1 MRLFLIDTNF
11 YCYKAYYAIKNLSNS
26 KGQPTNAVYGVVRML
41 LKLIKDEKPDYIA
54 ACFDLKERTFRH
66 KRFEEYKAQRPPMPE
81 GLVSQL
87 PIIKEAILA
96 YNIPIFEL
104 EGFEADDVIA
114 TLAGKAALRDIE
126 VYVVTQ
132 DKDLFQLIDKSI
144 KVWTPEGIIYDEDAV
159 MEKFGVKPERVV
171 DVIAL
176 TGDVSDNIPG
186 VPGIGEKTALTLLK
200 KFGSLE
206 SLISS
211 IDDVPRKD
219 IRENLG
225 KYTDRLRQN
234 KELITVDSNVPLEIN
249 WDELKF
255 KPPDNKRLFKLFK
268 ELEFRTLLKE
278 LNMTE
283 SIPPETNIKTVSTK
297 DELEELIRDLGQ
309 KNEFALSL
317 NTENNNEPGKIVGIG
332 ICRDKGLAYY
342 ITSSNQLESDY
353 ILQRMKPIFED
364 KEIKKLGHDIK
375 HDVVILFNEGI
386 ELKGIEFDTMVAGYL
401 LNPSKGSYG
410 LEDLV
415 LEYMDKFVTGGEVR
429 SNLILLLRDKLY
441 KELKDKGMT
450 DLFYNVEIPMIK
462 VLAAMEI
469 NGVAIDVPFL
479 NEMSAELDDKLKG
492 ITRDIYEIAGE
503 EFNINSPKQ
512 LSHILF
518 DKLNLPVIKRLK
530 TGPSTDVEV
539 LGRLSTQHAL
549 PHLLLEYRELSKL
562 KSTYVDVLPLLVNPG
577 THRVHTTF
585 NQAGTST
592 GRISSSKPNLQNIP
606 IKTEIG
612 RKIRRAFVPQDKG
625 WRMMS
630 SDYSQIDLRVL
641 AHISGDENLINAFK
655 NNLDI
660 HRHTASLIFN
670 MKEEDVPD
678 AMRDMAKR
686 VNFGIVY
693 GMSPYGLSKDM
704 GIDAGQAEEF
714 ITSYFQR
721 YPGVKR
727 YMESQIEKARS
738 CGYVTTILERRRFI
752 FDINSESPNIRQ
764 AAERVAINTPIQG
777 SSADLLKLAML
788 EIDKYIREYN
798 LKTKMVLQVHDELV
812 FEAPEAEIDVVQEMV
827 IEKMEGA
834 ARLKVPIK
842 VEVKVGNNWA
852 EI

>member
-1 MRLFLIDTNF
+1 MKPVLE
-11 YCYKAYYAIKNLSNS
+11 
-26 KGQPTNAVYGVVRML
+26 
-41 LKLIKDEKPDYIA
+41 DE
-54 ACFDLKERTFRH
+54 
-66 KRFEEYKAQRPPMPE
+66 
-81 GLVSQL
+81 
-87 PIIKEAILA
+87 
-96 YNIPIFEL
+96 
-104 EGFEADDVIA
+104 
-114 TLAGKAALRDIE
+114 
-126 VYVVTQ
+126 
-132 DKDLFQLIDKSI
+132 
-144 KVWTPEGIIYDEDAV
+144 
-159 MEKFGVKPERVV
+159 GVK
-171 DVIAL
+171 
-176 TGDVSDNIPG
+176 
-186 VPGIGEKTALTLLK
+186 
-200 KFGSLE
+200 
-206 SLISS
+206 
-211 IDDVPRKD
+211 
-219 IRENLG
+219 
-225 KYTDRLRQN
+225 
-234 KELITVDSNVPLEIN
+234 
-249 WDELKF
+249 
-255 KPPDNKRLFKLFK
+255 
-268 ELEFRTLLKE
+268 
-278 LNMTE
+278 
-283 SIPPETNIKTVSTK
+283 
-297 DELEELIRDLGQ
+297 
-309 KNEFALSL
+309 
-317 NTENNNEPGKIVGIG
+317 KI
-332 ICRDKGLAYY
+332 
-342 ITSSNQLESDY
+342 
-353 ILQRMKPIFED
+353 
-364 KEIKKLGHDIK
+364 GHDIK
-375 HDVVILFNEGI
+375 RDMVILHNNGI
-386 ELKGIEFDTMVAGYL
+386 ELKGVGFDTLVAGYL

-410 LEDLV
+410 LEDLT
-415 LEYMDKFVTGGEVR
+415 LEYMDKFVTGGGIK

-441 KELKDKGMT
+441 KEIKDKEMK
-450 DLFYNVEIPMIK
+450 DLFCNVEIPLIK

-479 NEMSAELDDKLKG
+479 NEMSAELDNKLKG

-512 LSHILF
+512 ISHILF
-518 DKLNLPVIKRLK
+518 DKLNLPVIKKLK

-539 LGRLSTQHAL
+539 LGKLSLQHAL

-612 RKIRRAFVPQDKG
+612 RKIRKAFVTQDKG
-625 WRMMS
+625 WRLVS

-670 MKEEDVPD
+670 MKEEDVPG

-704 GIDAGQAEEF
+704 GIDVGQAEEF
-714 ITSYFQR
+714 INSYFQR

-727 YMESQIEKARS
+727 YMESQVEKARS

-764 AAERVAINTPIQG
+764 SAERVAINTPIQG

-788 EIDKYIREYN
+788 EIDKYIREDN

-812 FEAPEAEIDVVQEMV
+812 FEVPETEIDVVQEMV

>member
-1 MRLFLIDTNF
+1 MKPVLE
-11 YCYKAYYAIKNLSNS
+11 
-26 KGQPTNAVYGVVRML
+26 
-41 LKLIKDEKPDYIA
+41 DE
-54 ACFDLKERTFRH
+54 
-66 KRFEEYKAQRPPMPE
+66 
-81 GLVSQL
+81 
-87 PIIKEAILA
+87 
-96 YNIPIFEL
+96 
-104 EGFEADDVIA
+104 
-114 TLAGKAALRDIE
+114 
-126 VYVVTQ
+126 
-132 DKDLFQLIDKSI
+132 
-144 KVWTPEGIIYDEDAV
+144 
-159 MEKFGVKPERVV
+159 GVK
-171 DVIAL
+171 
-176 TGDVSDNIPG
+176 
-186 VPGIGEKTALTLLK
+186 
-200 KFGSLE
+200 
-206 SLISS
+206 
-211 IDDVPRKD
+211 
-219 IRENLG
+219 
-225 KYTDRLRQN
+225 
-234 KELITVDSNVPLEIN
+234 
-249 WDELKF
+249 
-255 KPPDNKRLFKLFK
+255 
-268 ELEFRTLLKE
+268 
-278 LNMTE
+278 
-283 SIPPETNIKTVSTK
+283 
-297 DELEELIRDLGQ
+297 
-309 KNEFALSL
+309 
-317 NTENNNEPGKIVGIG
+317 KI
-332 ICRDKGLAYY
+332 
-342 ITSSNQLESDY
+342 
-353 ILQRMKPIFED
+353 
-364 KEIKKLGHDIK
+364 GHDIK
-375 HDVVILFNEGI
+375 RDMVILHNNGI
-386 ELKGIEFDTMVAGYL
+386 ELKGVGFDTLVAGYL

-410 LEDLV
+410 LEDLT
-415 LEYMDKFVTGGEVR
+415 LEYMDKFVMGGGIK

-441 KELKDKGMT
+441 NELKDKGLT

-479 NEMSAELDDKLKG
+479 NEMSVELDNKLKG

-512 LSHILF
+512 ISHILF
-518 DKLNLPVIKRLK
+518 DKLNLPVIKKLK

-539 LGRLSTQHAL
+539 LGKLSLQHAL

-612 RKIRRAFVPQDKG
+612 RKIRKAFVTQDKG
-625 WRMMS
+625 WRLVS

-670 MKEEDVPD
+670 MKEEDVPG

-704 GIDAGQAEEF
+704 GIDVGQAEEF
-714 ITSYFQR
+714 INSYFQR

-727 YMESQIEKARS
+727 YMESQVEKARS

-764 AAERVAINTPIQG
+764 SAERVAINTPIQG

-788 EIDKYIREYN
+788 EIDKYIREDN

-812 FEAPEAEIDVVQEMV
+812 FEVPEAEIDVVQEMV